1 MMSTTTRT
9 AATQGTRAS
18 PTPPHGWGWGRWLWR
33 FLTSMR
39 TAVILLILLAAA
51 AIPGSLLP
59 QRNVATDPFAVGL
72 FFQEHPDTA
81 RVLDKLQLF
90 DVYGSP
96 WFAAIYLLLLTSM
109 TGCVVPRCLTLW
121 RAARAAPPPGPRHLE
136 REAAHRAS
144 ESDAS
149 ADDLLDAAS
158 RHLRRRG
165 FRVVRTHTEVRAEKG
180 YIREI
185 GNLVF
190 HASLLALLV
199 GIAGGRLFGFEG
211 RAAVVEGDNF
221 ANVLSEYDAFTPS
234 VWTDTEGLEP
244 LSFTLDEFDAR
255 FATSG
260 PRIGEPRDFDAR
272 ITVQSGAEAPRQTTV
287 RPNEPL
293 NVNGTKFFLTGHG
306 YAPSVTVRDGDGNIS
321 FSGPVIFLPQ
331 DGNFTSDGV
340 IKVPDA
346 QPTQLAFTGAFL
358 PTAVESTNGPA
369 SAFPGLGNPQLIMT
383 AWTGDIGLGDGS
395 PESVYDLDTSAL
407 EPVLDTEGQA
417 MRTTL
422 AVGQTMTLPDGTGSL
437 TFDGVR
443 RFANFQI
450 AYDPGKEITLVAAIL
465 LLAGLTTSLVLRR
478 RQIWVRVTSGAED
491 QLSRIDIASRALTR
505 RELVPREID
514 TLHAALAAVP
524 AHPSAGLPTDPASRK
539 EITS

>member
-1 MMSTTTRT
+1 MVSTTTRPT
-9 AATQGTRAS
+9 ATEDNSVGT
-18 PTPPHGWGWGRWLWR
+18 TPPHGWGWGRWLWR

-59 QRNVATDPFAVGL
+59 QRNVASDPFAVGL
-72 FFQEHPDTA
+72 FFQENPSA
-81 RVLDKLQLF
+81 APVLDKLHLF

-121 RAARAAPPPGPRHLE
+121 RDARAAPPPGPRRLE
-136 REAAHRAS
+136 REAAHRSS
-144 ESDAS
+144 ESTADAEE
-149 ADDLLDAAS
+149 LLDAAR

-165 FRVVRTHTEVRAEKG
+165 FRVVSTPTEVRAEKG
-180 YIREI
+180 YVREI

-199 GIAGGRLFGFEG
+199 GIAGGRLFGYEG
-211 RAAVVEGDNF
+211 RAAVVEGDTF
-221 ANVLSEYDAFTPS
+221 ANVLSDYDAFTPS
-234 VWTDTEGLEP
+234 VWTDSEGLEP

-260 PRIGEPRDFDAR
+260 PRIGEPRAFDAS
-272 ITVQSGAEAPRQTTV
+272 ITVRSGTEAPRRTTV

-293 NVNGTKFFLTGHG
+293 DVNGTKFFLTGHG
-306 YAPSVTVRDGDGNIS
+306 YAPHVTVRDGDGNIA

-346 QPTQLAFTGAFL
+346 QPTQLAFTGALL
-358 PTAVESTNGPA
+358 PTAVDSSNGPA

-383 AWTGDIGLGDGS
+383 AWTGDIGLGNGT

-407 EPVLDTEGQA
+407 DPVLGPSGRP

-422 AVGQTMTLPDGTGSL
+422 GTGQTMTLPDRSGSL
-437 TFDGVR
+437 TFDGVS

-450 AYDPGKEITLVAAIL
+450 AYDPGKEITLVAAL
-465 LLAGLTTSLVLRR
+465 LLLGGLTTSLVVRR
-478 RQIWVRVTSGAED
+478 RQVWVRVTSATEGRP
-491 QLSRIDIASRALTR
+491 SRVDVATRALTR
-505 RELVPREID
+505 RELVPRELD
-514 TLHAALAAVP
+514 TLSAALAAVTD
-524 AHPSAGLPTDPASRK
+524 HPSADSTSRK
-539 EITS
+539 EITP